1 MTKSKT
7 SAAQRRR
14 TTQSAS
20 RGQNRTLL
28 IAGGIGLVVVT
39 AAVIALAMGS
49 ATPALAEP
57 AEDPVQVAGTPLP
70 EYPDSGADPAVGQEL
85 PTVTGTDM
93 SGAPMTIGPDG
104 RAKAIIIL
112 AHQCPHCQAEL
123 PRIVAWLADNPVPD
137 GVDVVGISTN
147 INPAGTNYPPS
158 AWFERD
164 GWDEPTLN
172 DDVNGTAYQAVSLGM
187 GTPGWV
193 FVTDDGMVQLRTT
206 GELDPADFGA
216 MLEEIAP

>member
-14 TTQSAS
+14 TQSTS
-20 RGQNRTLL
+20 QRPNRTLL
-28 IAGGIGLVVVT
+28 IVGGIGVLVLG
-39 AAVIALAMGS
+39 AAVIALALGS

-57 AEDPVQVAGTPLP
+57 AEEPVQVAGTPLP
-70 EYPDSGADPAVGQEL
+70 EYPDSGTDPAVGQEL

-172 DDVNGTAYQAVSLGM
+172 DDANGTAYQAVSLGM

-193 FVTDDGMVQLRTT
+193 FVTADGIVQLRTT

>member
-14 TTQSAS
+14 TQPTS
-20 RGQNRTLL
+20 RGPNRMLL
-28 IAGGIGLVVVT
+28 VVGGIGLVVVA
-39 AAVIALAMGS
+39 AAVIALALGS

-57 AEDPVQVAGTPLP
+57 ASEPVEVSGTPLP
-70 EYPDSGADPAVGQEL
+70 EYPDAGEDPAVGAAL
-85 PTVTGTDM
+85 PTLSGTDM
-93 SGAPMTIGPDG
+93 TGAPLTIGPDG
-104 RAKAIIIL
+104 RAKAIIVL

-137 GVDVVGISTN
+137 GVDVLGISTA

-158 AWFERD
+158 AWFERE
-164 GWDEPTLN
+164 GWEQPTLN
-172 DDVNGTAYQAVSLGM
+172 DDAQATAYLAVSSGM
-187 GTPGWV
+187 GTPGWL
-193 FVTDDGMVQLRTT
+193 FVTADGVVQLRTT

>member
-1 MTKSKT
+1 MTKKKT
-7 SAAQRRR
+7 SAAPKRRA
-14 TTQSAS
+14 QSTS
-20 RGQNRTLL
+20 QGPNRTLL
-28 IAGGIGLVVVT
+28 VVGGIGVLVLG
-39 AAVIALAMGS
+39 AAVIALALGS

-85 PTVTGTDM
+85 PTVTGSDM
-93 SGAPMTIGPDG
+93 SGSAMTIAPDG

-123 PRIVAWLADNPVPD
+123 PRIVAWLADNSVPE

-158 AWFERD
+158 AWFERE
-164 GWDEPTLN
+164 GWTQPTLN
-172 DDVNGTAYQAVSLGM
+172 DDANATAYRAVALGM
-187 GTPGWV
+187 GTPGWL
-193 FVTDDGMVQLRTT
+193 FVTADGIVQLRTT